1 MSVCI
6 FSILLSIHFVR
17 CLQGEVVYQS
27 RASLVWDH
35 LLHFCLFF
43 LFDLGVFCEK
53 KLDASHL
60 RVRGNFSREE
70 KKEEGKKEK
79 RYFFS
84 ELKGG
89 KIQSHH
95 KQQ

>member
-6 FSILLSIHFVR
+6 FSILLSIHFLR
-17 CLQGEVVYQS
+17 CLQREVVYQS

-35 LLHFCLFF
+35 LLHSCLFF
-43 LFDLGVFCEK
+43 MFDPRVFCKK

-70 KKEEGKKEK
+70 KKKEGKVI
-79 RYFFS
+79 FFS

-89 KIQSHH
+89 KIQNHH

>member
-6 FSILLSIHFVR
+6 FSILLSIHFLR

-35 LLHFCLFF
+35 LLHSCLFF
-43 LFDLGVFCEK
+43 LFDLRVFCKK

-79 RYFFS
+79 RYLFS

>member
-6 FSILLSIHFVR
+6 FSILLSIHFLR

-35 LLHFCLFF
+35 LLHSCLFF
-43 LFDLGVFCEK
+43 MFDSGVFCKK

-60 RVRGNFSREE
+60 RVRGNFLGKKRK
-70 KKEEGKKEK
+70 KKERRKSDI
-79 RYFFS
+79 FF
-84 ELKGG
+84 
-89 KIQSHH
+89 
-95 KQQ
+95 